1 VDAFGFVLLGAA
13 LGFVGSLVGSVFLTR
28 LGLRRDRRLRIYD
41 DLLPVL
47 RDASLGE
54 SLDYVKAV
62 IEDIRRAAVILSPRE
77 RRLTDQLR
85 NRACDYK
92 AAQREECLPNGHGGF
107 LPPPEGGRAEKAAA
121 ELVALRDSLDELLA
135 DRLRGGWPR

>member
-1 VDAFGFVLLGAA
+1 MLGAA
-13 LGFVGSLVGSVFLTR
+13 LSFVGALGGSVLVTR

-54 SLDYVKAV
+54 SLDYVAAV
-62 IEDIRRAAVILSPRE
+62 IEDIRRTAVILSPNE
-77 RRLTDQLR
+77 RRLADQLR

-92 AAQREECLPNGHGGF
+92 SAQREESRPDGTGSF
-107 LPPPEGGRAEKAAA
+107 LPPPEDGQTERTAA

-135 DRLRGGWPR
+135 EKLRGGWPR